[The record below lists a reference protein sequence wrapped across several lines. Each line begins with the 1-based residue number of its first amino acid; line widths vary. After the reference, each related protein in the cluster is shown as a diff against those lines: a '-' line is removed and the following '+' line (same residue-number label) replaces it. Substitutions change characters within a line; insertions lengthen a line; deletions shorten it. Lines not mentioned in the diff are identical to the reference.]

1 MKKFLTFLLV
11 FAMLLSLPAVSVA
24 AEDTGASDTGSVGE
38 TEDTVTGQGD
48 GLKLYGYQNAIVEA
62 GAAKVSVRVI
72 AEVADVDTYKSLC
85 FHVKTAKAEK
95 DYPVTFVYGK
105 LTASLTDGEG
115 ATFREELLPRTEGNY
130 LAAVIL
136 TDIPVSADAEMTIT
150 PCGTRKDGTAV
161 TGDAGTL
168 RKPAGSTEFTTTYQV
183 RFETAD
189 GTEISTVSVM
199 RGENATFPTPTGSTY
214 YTADKAE
221 YAKAFNVTAN
231 QTITLGTIAS
241 SGYSTANQWIN
252 SDDNAAAATTKYNA
266 DFVTGNWNIAS
277 KPMQTAGAYFTISG
291 NYANLELKFYVN
303 KGDVAVYNL
312 YVDDILVKVLTLDA
326 TDAAITTGTGWMVL
340 DSSNMTAGM
349 HTIKI
354 EAVDT
359 KSGQLMILRPTKGPD
374 IKDSYDVTFQN
385 ADGSVFT
392 TKTVANGAT
401 VAAPETN
408 PTKTGFI
415 FGEWQ
420 LNGATYDFSTPVTQD
435 ITLTP
440 TWTFDAKNYS
450 VVKFTVDGKTYGDEQ
465 YIEKGATA
473 TKPATDPAKD
483 NYAFKFWTVDGETA
497 FDFATPITQNTE
509 IRAYFEATATEHTV
523 TYVDP
528 TGAEIEKVT
537 VVDGENAKLPTAPNG
552 YWWKVNYA
560 QLVKITADKTVTLD
574 KVLQS
579 DYKALNNI
587 NKGDSSLMQ
596 IICNKTTEAKKSQ
609 TKYNMNLVKNDAGI
623 APGQND
629 HLTFLYQTG
638 QSIEFTADFAGSLA
652 VRMRCRVATS
662 VTFAV
667 YVDGYLIYDGTVNS
681 TDNKDTAPLTFGTD
695 IAAGE
700 HTVRIVVTDMVG
712 SASANSGLSIAGI
725 YFQEPKTPEPPK

>member
-11 FAMLLSLPAVSVA
+11 FAMLLSLPAMGVA
-24 AEDTGASDTGSVGE
+24 AEDTGASGTDSVGE

-48 GLKLYGYQNAIVEA
+48 GLKLYGYQNAIVED
-62 GAAKVSVRVI
+62 GAEKVSVRVI

-161 TGDAGTL
+161 AGDAGTL

-199 RGENATFPTPTGSTY
+199 RGKNATFPTPSGSTYY

-241 SGYSTANQWIN
+241 SLFKKNTSGVWLNGEEGGAQATAE
-252 SDDNAAAATTKYNA
+252 YNA
-266 DFVTGNWNIAS
+266 DFVSGGWKLIKAP
-277 KPMQTAGAYFTISG
+277 KQDAGAYFTMTG
-291 NYANLELKFYVN
+291 NFAKFEARFWVDPN
-303 KGDVAVYNL
+303 TTGIYNI
-312 YVDDILVKVLTLDA
+312 YVDDILVRVFTLTA
-326 TDAAITTGTGWMVL
+326 GTDRINAVYSVL
-340 DSSNMTAGM
+340 DSTNMTAGM
-349 HTIKI
+349 HTIKVQVVQTAQI
-354 EAVDT
+354 TA
-359 KSGQLMILRPTKGPD
+359 LYPTKGPD
-374 IKDSYDVTFQN
+374 IKDNYDVTFQN

-401 VAAPETN
+401 VTAPETN

-440 TWTFDAKNYS
+440 TWTFDAENYS

-473 TKPATDPAKD
+473 IRPATDPAKD
-483 NYAFKFWTVDGETA
+483 NYDFKFWTVDGETA
-497 FDFATPITQNTE
+497 FDFATPITQDTE
-509 IRAYFEATATEHTV
+509 IRAYFEATATKHTV

-587 NKGDSSLMQ
+587 NNAAAENMQ
-596 IICNKTTEAKKSQ
+596 IICNTTDAGKETFTLYGVTLGTTSNKNPSQ
-609 TKYNMNLVKNDAGI
+609 TGSA
-623 APGQND
+623 
-629 HLTFLYQTG
+629 TFLYETG
-638 QSIEFTADFAGSLA
+638 HYLEFSADFAGSLA
-652 VRMRCRVATS
+652 IRARCQRVTA
-662 VTFAV
+662 VTFTV
-667 YVDGYLIYDGTVNS
+667 EVDGYVVYHDTITNTGTQGIV
-681 TDNKDTAPLTFGTD
+681 LGVD
-695 IAAGE
+695 IPAGE
-700 HTVRIVVTDMVG
+700 HTVRITVNAIEGTG
-712 SASANSGLSIAGI
+712 NASSGFFIAGI
-725 YFQEPKTPEPPK
+725 YFQEPDTTEADE

>member
-1 MKKFLTFLLV
+1 MKRIGTAVLCFVMLFALLAFPG
-11 FAMLLSLPAVSVA
+11 FAADAEETATAASSEDILLRGYQNQLNTTGASAVSVR
-24 AEDTGASDTGSVGE
+24 
-38 TEDTVTGQGD
+38 
-48 GLKLYGYQNAIVEA
+48 I
-62 GAAKVSVRVI
+62 I
-72 AEVADVDTYKSLC
+72 AEIANVEKYTEVGFRIT
-85 FHVKTAKAEK
+85 TAKKGEMK
-95 DYPVTFVYGK
+95 LPVTTVYTK
-105 LTASLTDGEG
+105 LTAAKTDETGT
-115 ATFREELLPRTEGNY
+115 AFEEEIMPKTAGNY
-130 LAAVIL
+130 LFALIL
-136 TDIPVSADAEMTIT
+136 TDINVSANAEMTVV
-150 PCGTRKDGTAV
+150 PYAVGKDGVTV
-161 TGDAGTL
+161 TGGIGNL
-168 RKPAGSTEFTTTYQV
+168 QKPAGEASFTATYQV
-183 RFETAD
+183 RFQTED
-189 GTEISTVSVM
+189 GTEISTVSVK
-199 RGENATFPTPTGSTY
+199 RGENATFPTPSGNMY

-241 SGYSTANQWIN
+241 SGYGVSNQWIN
-252 SDDNAAAATTKYNA
+252 NDADAAAATTKYNA
-266 DFVTGNWNIAS
+266 DFVTGGWKISN
-277 KPMQTAGAYFTISG
+277 KPMQTAGAYLTISG

-374 IKDSYDVTFQN
+374 IKDNYDVTFQN

-401 VAAPETN
+401 VTAPETN
-408 PTKTGFI
+408 PIKTGFI

-420 LNGATYDFSTPVTQD
+420 LNGATYNFSTPVTQD

-440 TWTFDAKNYS
+440 TWTFDAENYS

-473 TKPATDPAKD
+473 TKPATDPAKE
-483 NYAFKFWTVDGETA
+483 NYEFKFWTVDGETA

-509 IRAYFEATATEHTV
+509 IRAYFEATATKHTV

-552 YWWKVNYA
+552 YWWKVNLSE
-560 QLVKITADKTVTLD
+560 LVGITADKTVTLD

-579 DYKALNNI
+579 DYKDLNNI
-587 NKGDSSLMQ
+587 NKSDSGLMQ
-596 IICNKTTEAKKSQ
+596 IITNSTQAGKDSQ
-609 TKYNMNLVKNDAGI
+609 TKYKMNLVKNDAGI
-623 APGQND
+623 APGQNTSC
-629 HLTFLYQTG
+629 TFLYQKG

-652 VRMRCRVATS
+652 VRMRCRAATS

-681 TDNKDTAPLTFGTD
+681 TDNYNTSPLTFGTD

-712 SASANSGLSIAGI
+712 SANASSGFSIMGI
-725 YFQEPKTPEPPK
+725 YFQEPKTTETAE

>member
-1 MKKFLTFLLV
+1 MLFALLAFPG
-11 FAMLLSLPAVSVA
+11 FAADAEETATAASSEDILLRGYQNQLNTTGASAVSVR
-24 AEDTGASDTGSVGE
+24 
-38 TEDTVTGQGD
+38 
-48 GLKLYGYQNAIVEA
+48 I
-62 GAAKVSVRVI
+62 I
-72 AEVADVDTYKSLC
+72 AEIGNVENYREVGFRIT
-85 FHVKTAKAEK
+85 TAKK
-95 DYPVTFVYGK
+95 DEMNLPVTTVYSK
-105 LTASLTDGEG
+105 LTAAKTDETGT
-115 ATFREELLPRTEGNY
+115 AFEEEITPKTTGNY
-130 LAAVIL
+130 LFALIL
-136 TDIPVSADAEMTIT
+136 TDINVSANAEMTVV
-150 PCGTRKDGTAV
+150 PYAVGKDGVTV
-161 TGDAGTL
+161 TGGTGNL
-168 RKPAGSTEFTTTYQV
+168 QKPEGEASFTATYQV
-183 RFETAD
+183 RFQTED
-189 GTEISTVSVM
+189 GTPISTVSVK
-199 RGENATFPTPTGSTY
+199 RGENATFPTPGDSTY
-214 YTADKAE
+214 YYTASKAE

-231 QTITLGTIAS
+231 QTITLDTIAS
-241 SGYSTANQWIN
+241 SGYSISNLWIN
-252 SDDNAAAATTKYNA
+252 NDADAAQATTKYNA

-303 KGDVAVYNL
+303 QGDIAVYNL

-340 DSSNMTAGM
+340 DSGNMTAGM
-349 HTIKI
+349 HTIKV

-359 KSGQLMILRPTKGPD
+359 KSGQLMVLRPTKGPD
-374 IKDSYDVTFQN
+374 IKDNYDVTFEN

-401 VAAPETN
+401 VTAPETD

-440 TWTFDAKNYS
+440 TWTFDAENYS
-450 VVKFTVDGKTYGDEQ
+450 VVKFTVDGKTYEEQ
-465 YIEKGATA
+465 YIGKGATA
-473 TKPATDPAKD
+473 QRPDTDPAKD
-483 NYAFKFWTVDGETA
+483 NYEFRFWTVDGETA

-509 IRAYFEATATEHTV
+509 IRAYFEATATKHTV

-552 YWWKVNYA
+552 YWWKVNLSE
-560 QLVKITADKTVTLD
+560 LVGITADKTVTLD

-587 NKGDSSLMQ
+587 NKGDSGLMQ
-596 IICNKTTEAKKSQ
+596 IITNSTQAGKDSQ

-623 APGQND
+623 GPEQND
-629 HLTFLYQTG
+629 SWTFLYQKG

-712 SASANSGLSIAGI
+712 SASANSGLSISGI
-725 YFQEPKTPEPPK
+725 YFQEPKTTETAE

>member
-24 AEDTGASDTGSVGE
+24 AEDTGASDTDSVGE

-62 GAAKVSVRVI
+62 GAEKVSVRVI

-241 SGYSTANQWIN
+241 SGYSVSNQWIN

-266 DFVTGNWNIAS
+266 DFVTGGWKIS
-277 KPMQTAGAYFTISG
+277 KTPMQTAGAYFTISG

-326 TDAAITTGTGWMVL
+326 TDAAINTGTGWMVL

-374 IKDSYDVTFQN
+374 IKDNYDVTFQN

-392 TKTVANGAT
+392 TRTVANGAT
-401 VAAPETN
+401 VTAPETN

-440 TWTFDAKNYS
+440 TWTFDAENYS
-450 VVKFTVDGKTYGDEQ
+450 VVKCTVDGKTYGDEQ
-465 YIEKGATA
+465 YIEKGTTA
-473 TKPATDPAKD
+473 IRPATDPAKD

-497 FDFATPITQNTE
+497 FDFATPITQDTE
-509 IRAYFEATATEHTV
+509 IRAYFEATATKHTV

-587 NKGDSSLMQ
+587 NKSDSSLMQ
-596 IICNKTTEAKKSQ
+596 IITNSTPDGSTSQ
-609 TKYNMNLVKNDAGI
+609 DKYKMDLVKNDAGI
-623 APGQND
+623 APGQNPSW
-629 HLTFLYQTG
+629 TFLYQTG
-638 QSIEFTADFAGSLA
+638 QSIEFKADFAGSLA
-652 VRMRCRVATS
+652 IRMRCRTATPM
-662 VTFAV
+662 TFAV
-667 YVDGYLIYDGTVNS
+667 YVDGYLIYDGTANG
-681 TDNKDTAPLTFGTD
+681 TDNSSTSPLTFGTD
-695 IAAGE
+695 IAAGK
-700 HTVRIVVTDMVG
+700 HTVRIKVTYIDKNTA
-712 SASANSGLSIAGI
+712 ASSGFAIAGI
-725 YFQEPKTPEPPK
+725 YFQEPNTTEADE

>member
-24 AEDTGASDTGSVGE
+24 AEDTGASDTDSVGE

-62 GAAKVSVRVI
+62 GAEKVSVRVI

-161 TGDAGTL
+161 TGDASTL

-199 RGENATFPTPTGSTY
+199 RGENATFPTPSGSTYY

-241 SGYSTANQWIN
+241 SLFKKNTSGVWLNGEEGGAQATAE
-252 SDDNAAAATTKYNA
+252 YNA
-266 DFVTGNWNIAS
+266 DFVSGGWKLIKAP
-277 KPMQTAGAYFTISG
+277 KQDAGAYFTMTG
-291 NYANLELKFYVN
+291 NFAKFEARFWVDPN
-303 KGDVAVYNL
+303 TTGIYNI
-312 YVDDILVKVLTLDA
+312 YVDDILVRVFTLTA
-326 TDAAITTGTGWMVL
+326 GTDRINAVYSVL
-340 DSSNMTAGM
+340 DSTNMTAGM
-349 HTIKI
+349 HTIKVEVVQTAQI
-354 EAVDT
+354 TA
-359 KSGQLMILRPTKGPD
+359 LYPTKGPD
-374 IKDSYDVTFQN
+374 IKDNYDVTFQN

-392 TKTVANGAT
+392 TRTVANGAT
-401 VAAPETN
+401 VTAPETN

-440 TWTFDAKNYS
+440 TWTFDAENYS
-450 VVKFTVDGKTYGDEQ
+450 VVKCTVDGKTYGDEQ

-473 TKPATDPAKD
+473 IRPATDPAKD
-483 NYAFKFWTVDGETA
+483 NYDFKFWTVDGETA
-497 FDFATPITQNTE
+497 FDFATPITQDTE
-509 IRAYFEATATEHTV
+509 IRAYFEATATKHTV

-587 NKGDSSLMQ
+587 NNAAAENMQ
-596 IICNKTTEAKKSQ
+596 IICNTTDAGKETFTLYGVTLGTTSNKNPSQ
-609 TKYNMNLVKNDAGI
+609 TGSA
-623 APGQND
+623 
-629 HLTFLYQTG
+629 TFLYETG
-638 QSIEFTADFAGSLA
+638 HYLEFSADFAGSLA
-652 VRMRCRVATS
+652 IRARCQRVTA
-662 VTFAV
+662 VTFTV
-667 YVDGYLIYDGTVNS
+667 EVDGYVVYHDTITNTGTQGIV
-681 TDNKDTAPLTFGTD
+681 LGVD
-695 IAAGE
+695 IPAGE
-700 HTVRIVVTDMVG
+700 HTVRITVNAIEGTG
-712 SASANSGLSIAGI
+712 NASSGFFIAGI
-725 YFQEPKTPEPPK
+725 YFQEPDTTEADE

>member
-1 MKKFLTFLLV
+1 MKKLLTFLLV
-11 FAMLLSLPAVSVA
+11 FAMLLSLPVMSVA
-24 AEDTGASDTGSVGE
+24 AEDTVASGTDAAGE
-38 TEDTVTGQGD
+38 AEDTASGQD
-48 GLKLYGYQNAIVEA
+48 ESVRLYGYQNAIVED
-62 GAAKVSVRVI
+62 GAEKVSVRVI
-72 AEVADVDTYKSLC
+72 AEIADVDAYTSLC

-95 DYPVTFVYGK
+95 DYPVTFVYSK
-105 LTASLTDGEG
+105 LTASVTDGDGTAFE
-115 ATFREELLPRTEGNY
+115 AELLPKTEGNY

-168 RKPAGSTEFTTTYQV
+168 RKPAGSTEFTATYQV

-189 GTEISTVSVM
+189 GTEISTVSVK
-199 RGENATFPTPTGSTY
+199 RGENATFPTPGDSTY
-214 YTADKAE
+214 YYTASKAE

-231 QTITLGTIAS
+231 QTITLDTIAS
-241 SGYSTANQWIN
+241 SGYSISNLWIN
-252 SDDNAAAATTKYNA
+252 NDADAAQATTKYNA

-303 KGDVAVYNL
+303 QGDIAVYNL

-340 DSSNMTAGM
+340 DSGNMTAGM
-349 HTIKI
+349 HTIKV

-359 KSGQLMILRPTKGPD
+359 KSGQLMVLRPTKGPD
-374 IKDSYDVTFQN
+374 IKDNYDVTFEN

-401 VAAPETN
+401 VTAPETD

-440 TWTFDAKNYS
+440 TWTFDAENYS
-450 VVKFTVDGKTYGDEQ
+450 VVKFTVDGKTYEEQ
-465 YIEKGATA
+465 YIGKGATA
-473 TKPATDPAKD
+473 QRPDTDPAKD
-483 NYAFKFWTVDGETA
+483 NYEFRFWTVDGETA
-497 FDFATPITQNTE
+497 FDFATPITQDTT
-509 IRAYFEATATEHTV
+509 ILAHFEATTTAHTV

-528 TGAEIEKVT
+528 DGTEIAKVT
-537 VVDGENAKLPTAPNG
+537 VVDGENAKLPTAPSG

-587 NKGDSSLMQ
+587 NKSDSSLMQ
-596 IICNKTTEAKKSQ
+596 IITNATTDGKTSQ
-609 TKYNMNLVKNDAGI
+609 NKYNMEYGNA
-623 APGQND
+623 GQNNSF
-629 HLTFLYQTG
+629 TFLYQVG

-652 VRMRCRVATS
+652 VRMRCRTATS
-662 VTFAV
+662 MTFAV
-667 YVDGYLIYDGTVNS
+667 YVDGYLIYDGTVDS
-681 TDNKDTAPLTFGTD
+681 TNNKDTAPLTFGTD

-700 HTVRIVVTDMVG
+700 HTVRIEVTGMVG
-712 SASANSGLSIAGI
+712 SATASSGLSIAGI
-725 YFQEPKTPEPPK
+725 YFREPNTTETDE

>member
-1 MKKFLTFLLV
+1 MKRIGTAVLCFVMLFALLAFPG
-11 FAMLLSLPAVSVA
+11 FAADAEETATAASSEDILLRGYQNQLNTAGASAVSVR
-24 AEDTGASDTGSVGE
+24 
-38 TEDTVTGQGD
+38 
-48 GLKLYGYQNAIVEA
+48 I
-62 GAAKVSVRVI
+62 I
-72 AEVADVDTYKSLC
+72 AEIGNVENYREVGFRIT
-85 FHVKTAKAEK
+85 TAKKGEMNL
-95 DYPVTFVYGK
+95 PVTTVYSK
-105 LTASLTDGEG
+105 LTAAKTDESGT
-115 ATFREELLPRTEGNY
+115 AFEEEIMPKTAGNY
-130 LAAVIL
+130 LFALIL
-136 TDIPVSADAEMTIT
+136 TDINVSANAEMTVV
-150 PCGTRKDGTAV
+150 PYAVGKDGVTV
-161 TGDAGTL
+161 TGGTGNL
-168 RKPAGSTEFTTTYQV
+168 QKPAGEASFTATYQV
-183 RFETAD
+183 RFQTED
-189 GTEISTVSVM
+189 GTEISTVSVK
-199 RGENATFPTPTGSTY
+199 RGENATFPTPGDSTY
-214 YTADKAE
+214 YYTASKAE

-231 QTITLGTIAS
+231 QTITLDTIAS
-241 SGYSTANQWIN
+241 SGYSISNLWIN
-252 SDDNAAAATTKYNA
+252 NDADAAQATTKYNA

-303 KGDVAVYNL
+303 QGDIAVYNL

-340 DSSNMTAGM
+340 DSGNMTAGM
-349 HTIKI
+349 HTIKV

-359 KSGQLMILRPTKGPD
+359 KSGQLMVLRPTKGPD
-374 IKDSYDVTFQN
+374 IKDNYDVTFEN

-401 VAAPETN
+401 VTAPETN
-408 PTKTGFI
+408 PIKTGFI

-420 LNGATYDFSTPVTQD
+420 LNGATYNFSTPVTQD

-450 VVKFTVDGKTYGDEQ
+450 IVKFTVDGKTYGDEQ

-473 TKPATDPAKD
+473 TKPATDPAKE
-483 NYAFKFWTVDGETA
+483 NYAFKFWTADGKTA

-509 IRAYFEATATEHTV
+509 IRAYFEATATKHTV

-552 YWWKVNYA
+552 YWWKVNLSE
-560 QLVKITADKTVTLD
+560 LVGITADKTVTLD

-587 NKGDSSLMQ
+587 NNGDSGLMQ
-596 IICNKTTEAKKSQ
+596 IITNSTQAGKDSQ
-609 TKYNMNLVKNDAGI
+609 TKYKMNLVKNDAGI
-623 APGQND
+623 APGQ
-629 HLTFLYQTG
+629 HTSCTFLYQKG

-681 TDNKDTAPLTFGTD
+681 TDNYNTSPLTFGTD

-712 SASANSGLSIAGI
+712 SANASSGFSIIGI
-725 YFQEPKTPEPPK
+725 YFQEPKTTETAE

>member
-1 MKKFLTFLLV
+1 MKRIGTAVLCFVMLFALLAFSG
-11 FAMLLSLPAVSVA
+11 FAADTEETATAASSEDILLRGYQNQLNTAGASAVSVR
-24 AEDTGASDTGSVGE
+24 
-38 TEDTVTGQGD
+38 
-48 GLKLYGYQNAIVEA
+48 I
-62 GAAKVSVRVI
+62 I
-72 AEVADVDTYKSLC
+72 AEIANVENYTEVGFYIT
-85 FHVKTAKAEK
+85 TAKMGKMTVPAK
-95 DYPVTFVYGK
+95 TIYRK
-105 LTASLTDGEG
+105 LTATKTDESGT
-115 ATFREELLPRTEGNY
+115 AFEEEIMPKTAGNY
-130 LAAVIL
+130 LFALIL
-136 TDIPVSADAEMTIT
+136 TDINVSANAEMTVV
-150 PCGTRKDGTAV
+150 PYAVGKDGVTV
-161 TGDAGTL
+161 TGDTGSL
-168 RKPAGSTEFTTTYQV
+168 QKPAGETTFTATYQV
-183 RFETAD
+183 RFQTED
-189 GTEISTVSVM
+189 GAEISTVSVK
-199 RGENATFPTPTGSTY
+199 RGENATFPTPSGKTY

-231 QTITLGTIAS
+231 QTITLGTIAN
-241 SGYSTANQWIN
+241 SGYSISNQWIK
-252 SDDNAAAATTKYNA
+252 SDADAAEATTKFNA

-303 KGDVAVYNL
+303 QGDIAVYNL

-340 DSSNMTAGM
+340 DSGNMTAGM
-349 HTIKI
+349 HTIKV

-359 KSGQLMILRPTKGPD
+359 KSGQLMVLRPTKGPD
-374 IKDSYDVTFQN
+374 IKDNYDVTFEN

-401 VAAPETN
+401 VTAPETD

-440 TWTFDAKNYS
+440 TWTFDAENYS
-450 VVKFTVDGKTYGDEQ
+450 VVKFTVDGKTYEEQ
-465 YIEKGATA
+465 YIGKGATA
-473 TKPATDPAKD
+473 QRPDTDPAKD
-483 NYAFKFWTVDGETA
+483 NYEFRFWTVDGETA
-497 FDFATPITQNTE
+497 FDFATPITQDTT
-509 IRAYFEATATEHTV
+509 ILAHFEATTTAHTV

-528 TGAEIEKVT
+528 DGTEIAKVT
-537 VVDGENAKLPTAPNG
+537 VVDGENAKLPTAPSG

-587 NKGDSSLMQ
+587 NKSDSSLMQ
-596 IICNKTTEAKKSQ
+596 IITNATTDGKTSQ
-609 TKYNMNLVKNDAGI
+609 NKYNMEYGNA
-623 APGQND
+623 GQNNSF
-629 HLTFLYQTG
+629 TFLYQVG

-652 VRMRCRVATS
+652 VRMRCRTATS
-662 VTFAV
+662 MTFAV
-667 YVDGYLIYDGTVNS
+667 YVDGYLIYDGTVDS
-681 TDNKDTAPLTFGTD
+681 TNNKDTAPLTFGTD

-700 HTVRIVVTDMVG
+700 HTVRIEVTGMVG
-712 SASANSGLSIAGI
+712 SATASSGLSIAGI
-725 YFQEPKTPEPPK
+725 YFREPNTTETDE

>member
-1 MKKFLTFLLV
+1 MKRIGTAVLCFVMLFALLAFPG
-11 FAMLLSLPAVSVA
+11 FAAETEKTATAASSEDILLRGYQNQLNTTGASAVSVR
-24 AEDTGASDTGSVGE
+24 
-38 TEDTVTGQGD
+38 
-48 GLKLYGYQNAIVEA
+48 I
-62 GAAKVSVRVI
+62 I
-72 AEVADVDTYKSLC
+72 AEIANVENYTEVGFRIT
-85 FHVKTAKAEK
+85 TAKKGEMNL
-95 DYPVTFVYGK
+95 PVTTVYSK
-105 LTASLTDGEG
+105 LTAAKTDESGT
-115 ATFREELLPRTEGNY
+115 AFEEEIMPKTAGNY
-130 LAAVIL
+130 LFALIL
-136 TDIPVSADAEMTIT
+136 TDINVSANAEMTVV
-150 PCGTRKDGTAV
+150 PYAVGKDGVTV
-161 TGDAGTL
+161 TGGTGNL
-168 RKPAGSTEFTTTYQV
+168 QKPAGEASFTATYQV
-183 RFETAD
+183 RFQTED
-189 GTEISTVSVM
+189 GTPISTVSVK
-199 RGENATFPTPTGSTY
+199 RGENATFPTPSGKTY

-241 SGYSTANQWIN
+241 SRYSASNQWIN
-252 SDDNAAAATTKYNA
+252 NDADAAAATTKYNA
-266 DFVTGNWNIAS
+266 DFVTGGWKIS
-277 KPMQTAGAYFTISG
+277 DKPMQKAGAYFTISG

-359 KSGQLMILRPTKGPD
+359 KSGQLMFLRPTKGPD
-374 IKDSYDVTFQN
+374 IKDNYDVTFKN

-392 TKTVANGAT
+392 TKTVANGAAVT
-401 VAAPETN
+401 APETN
-408 PTKTGFI
+408 PIKTGFI

-420 LNGATYDFSTPVTQD
+420 LNGATYNFSTPVTQD

-450 VVKFTVDGKTYGDEQ
+450 IVKFTVDGKTYGDEQ

-473 TKPATDPAKD
+473 TKPATDPAKE
-483 NYAFKFWTVDGETA
+483 NYEFKFWTVDGKTA
-497 FDFATPITQNTE
+497 FDFATPITQDTVIE
-509 IRAYFEATATEHTV
+509 AHFEATVAKHTV

-528 TGAEIEKVT
+528 AGAEIEKVT

-552 YWWKVNYA
+552 YWWKVNLSE
-560 QLVKITADKTVTLD
+560 LVGITADKTVRLD

-587 NKGDSSLMQ
+587 NKGDSGLMQ
-596 IICNKTTEAKKSQ
+596 IITNSTQAGKDSQ

-623 APGQND
+623 GPEQND
-629 HLTFLYQTG
+629 SWTFLYQKG

-652 VRMRCRVATS
+652 VRMRCRAATS

-712 SASANSGLSIAGI
+712 SASANSGLSISGI
-725 YFQEPKTPEPPK
+725 YFQEPKTTETAE

>member
-1 MKKFLTFLLV
+1 MKRIGTAVLCFVMLFALLAFPG
-11 FAMLLSLPAVSVA
+11 FAAETEKTATAASSEDILLRGYQNQLNTTGASAVSVR
-24 AEDTGASDTGSVGE
+24 
-38 TEDTVTGQGD
+38 
-48 GLKLYGYQNAIVEA
+48 I
-62 GAAKVSVRVI
+62 I
-72 AEVADVDTYKSLC
+72 AEIANVENYTEVGFRIT
-85 FHVKTAKAEK
+85 TAKKGEMNL
-95 DYPVTFVYGK
+95 PVSTVYSK
-105 LTASLTDGEG
+105 LTAAKTDETGT
-115 ATFREELLPRTEGNY
+115 AFEEEIMPKTAGNY
-130 LAAVIL
+130 LFALIL
-136 TDIPVSADAEMTIT
+136 TDINVSANAEMTVV
-150 PCGTRKDGTAV
+150 PYAVGKDGVTV
-161 TGDAGTL
+161 TGGTGNL
-168 RKPAGSTEFTTTYQV
+168 QKPAGETSFTATYQV
-183 RFETAD
+183 RFQTED
-189 GTEISTVSVM
+189 GTPISTVSVK
-199 RGENATFPTPTGSTY
+199 RGENATFPTPSGNTY

-241 SGYSTANQWIN
+241 SGYGVSNQWIN
-252 SDDNAAAATTKYNA
+252 SDANAAAATTKYNA
-266 DFVTGNWNIAS
+266 DFVTGGWKISN
-277 KPMQTAGAYFTISG
+277 KPMQTAGAYLTISG

-374 IKDSYDVTFQN
+374 IKDNYDVTFQN

-401 VAAPETN
+401 VTAPETN
-408 PTKTGFI
+408 PIKTGFI

-420 LNGATYDFSTPVTQD
+420 LNGATYNFSTPVTQD

-440 TWTFDAKNYS
+440 TWTFDAENYS

-473 TKPATDPAKD
+473 TKPATDPAKE
-483 NYAFKFWTVDGETA
+483 NYEFKFWTVDGETA

-509 IRAYFEATATEHTV
+509 IRAYFEATATKHTV

-552 YWWKVNYA
+552 YWWKVNLSE
-560 QLVKITADKTVTLD
+560 LVGITADKTVTLD

-579 DYKALNNI
+579 DYKDLNNI
-587 NKGDSSLMQ
+587 NKSDSSLMQ
-596 IICNKTTEAKKSQ
+596 IICNNTADGTTSQ
-609 TKYNMNLVKNDAGI
+609 ERYGVIVGSDTATKPQSNPSRILMYETG
-623 APGQND
+623 
-629 HLTFLYQTG
+629 HSLTF
-638 QSIEFTADFAGSLA
+638 TAKFAGSLA
-652 VRMRCRVATS
+652 IRARCQKVTS
-662 VTFAV
+662 VTFTV
-667 YVDGYLIYDGTVNS
+667 YVDGYAVYHNTITNTGTQGI
-681 TDNKDTAPLTFGTD
+681 TLGTD

-700 HTVRIVVTDMVG
+700 HTVRIVVDEVVG
-712 SASANSGLSIAGI
+712 SANASNGFFLAGI
-725 YFQEPKTPEPPK
+725 YFQEPKTTETAE

>member
-1 MKKFLTFLLV
+1 MKKLLTFLLV
-11 FAMLLSLPAVSVA
+11 FAMLLSLPVMSVA
-24 AEDTGASDTGSVGE
+24 AEDTVASGTDAAGE
-38 TEDTVTGQGD
+38 AEDTASGQD
-48 GLKLYGYQNAIVEA
+48 ESVRLYGYQNAIVED
-62 GAAKVSVRVI
+62 GAEKVSVRVI
-72 AEVADVDTYKSLC
+72 AEIADVDAYTSLC

-95 DYPVTFVYGK
+95 DYPVTFVYSK
-105 LTASLTDGEG
+105 LTASVTDGDGTAFE
-115 ATFREELLPRTEGNY
+115 AELLPKTEGNY

-168 RKPAGSTEFTTTYQV
+168 RKPAGSTEFTATYQV

-189 GTEISTVSVM
+189 GTEISTVSVK
-199 RGENATFPTPTGSTY
+199 RGENATFPTPSGKTY

-241 SGYSTANQWIN
+241 SRYDVSNLWIN
-252 SDDNAAAATTKYNA
+252 NDAAAAAATTKYNA
-266 DFVTGNWNIAS
+266 DFVTGGWKISN
-277 KPMQTAGAYFTISG
+277 KPMQTAGAYLTISG

-359 KSGQLMILRPTKGPD
+359 KSGQLMNLRPTKGPD
-374 IKDSYDVTFQN
+374 IKDNYDVTFKN
-385 ADGSVFT
+385 ADGSVFE
-392 TKTVANGAT
+392 TKTVANGAAVT
-401 VAAPETN
+401 APETN
-408 PTKTGFI
+408 PIKTGFI

-420 LNGATYDFSTPVTQD
+420 LNGATYNFSTPVTQD

-450 VVKFTVDGKTYGDEQ
+450 IVKFTVDGKTYGDEQ

-473 TKPATDPAKD
+473 TKPATDPAKE
-483 NYAFKFWTVDGETA
+483 NYAFKFWTVDGKTA

-509 IRAYFEATATEHTV
+509 IRAYFEATATKHTV

-552 YWWKVNYA
+552 YWWKVNLSE
-560 QLVKITADKTVTLD
+560 LVGITADKTVTLG

-579 DYKALNNI
+579 DYKKLNDI
-587 NKGDSSLMQ
+587 TSDKSEYMQ
-596 IICNKTTEAKKSQ
+596 IITNSTQAGKDSQ
-609 TKYNMNLVKNDAGI
+609 TKYKMNLVKNDAGI
-623 APGQND
+623 APGQ
-629 HLTFLYQTG
+629 HTSCTFLYQKG

-681 TDNKDTAPLTFGTD
+681 TDNYNTSPLTFGTD

-712 SASANSGLSIAGI
+712 SANASSGFSIIGI
-725 YFQEPKTPEPPK
+725 YFQEPKTTETAE

>member
-11 FAMLLSLPAVSVA
+11 FAMLLSLPAMGVA
-24 AEDTGASDTGSVGE
+24 AEDTGASGTDSVGE

-48 GLKLYGYQNAIVEA
+48 GLKLYGYQNAIVED
-62 GAAKVSVRVI
+62 GAEKVSVRVI

-199 RGENATFPTPTGSTY
+199 RGENATFPTPSGSTY

-241 SGYSTANQWIN
+241 SLFKRNANGVWLNGEEGGAQATAE
-252 SDDNAAAATTKYNA
+252 YNA
-266 DFVTGNWNIAS
+266 DFVSGGWKLIKAP
-277 KPMQTAGAYFTISG
+277 KQDAGAYFTMTG
-291 NYANLELKFYVN
+291 NFAKFEARFWVDPN
-303 KGDVAVYNL
+303 TTGIYNI
-312 YVDDILVKVLTLDA
+312 YVDDILVRVFTLTA
-326 TDAAITTGTGWMVL
+326 GTDRINAVYSVL
-340 DSSNMTAGM
+340 DSTNMTAGM
-349 HTIKI
+349 HTIKVEVVQTAQI
-354 EAVDT
+354 TA
-359 KSGQLMILRPTKGPD
+359 LYPTKGPD
-374 IKDSYDVTFQN
+374 IKDNYDVTFQN

-392 TKTVANGAT
+392 TRTVANGAT
-401 VAAPETN
+401 VTAPETN

-415 FGEWQ
+415 FDEWQ

-440 TWTFDAKNYS
+440 TWTFDAENYS

-465 YIEKGATA
+465 YVKKGTTA
-473 TKPATDPAKD
+473 IRPATDPAKD
-483 NYAFKFWTVDGETA
+483 NYDFKFWTVDGETA
-497 FDFATPITQNTE
+497 FDFATPITQDTE
-509 IRAYFEATATEHTV
+509 IRAYFEATATKHTV

-579 DYKALNNI
+579 DYKTLNNI
-587 NKGDSSLMQ
+587 NKSDSSLMQ
-596 IICNKTTEAKKSQ
+596 IITNSTPDGSTSQ
-609 TKYNMNLVKNDAGI
+609 DKYKMDLVKNDAGI
-623 APGQND
+623 APGQNPSW
-629 HLTFLYQTG
+629 TFLYQKG

-652 VRMRCRVATS
+652 IRMRCRTATPM
-662 VTFAV
+662 TFAV
-667 YVDGYLIYDGTVNS
+667 YVDGYLIYDGTANG
-681 TDNKDTAPLTFGTD
+681 TDNKNTTPLTFGTD
-695 IAAGE
+695 IAAGK
-700 HTVRIVVTDMVG
+700 HTVRIEVTDIDKNTA
-712 SASANSGLSIAGI
+712 ASSGFAIAGI
-725 YFQEPKTPEPPK
+725 YFREPNTTETAE

>member
-24 AEDTGASDTGSVGE
+24 AEDTGASDTDSVGE

-62 GAAKVSVRVI
+62 GAEKVSVRVI

-199 RGENATFPTPTGSTY
+199 RGENATFPTPSGSTYY

-241 SGYSTANQWIN
+241 SLFKKNTSGVWLNGEEGGAQ
-252 SDDNAAAATTKYNA
+252 ATVEYNA
-266 DFVTGNWNIAS
+266 DFVSGGWKLIKTP
-277 KPMQTAGAYFTISG
+277 KQDAGAYFTMTG
-291 NYANLELKFYVN
+291 NFAKFEARFWVDPN
-303 KGDVAVYNL
+303 TTGIYNI
-312 YVDDILVKVLTLDA
+312 YVDDILVREFKLTA
-326 TDAAITTGTGWMVL
+326 GTDRINAVYSVL
-340 DSSNMTAGM
+340 DSTNMTAGM
-349 HTIKI
+349 HTIKVEVVQTAQI
-354 EAVDT
+354 TA
-359 KSGQLMILRPTKGPD
+359 LYPTKGPD
-374 IKDSYDVTFQN
+374 IKDNYDVTFQN

-392 TKTVANGAT
+392 TRTVANGAT
-401 VAAPETN
+401 VTAPETN

-440 TWTFDAKNYS
+440 TWTFDAENYS
-450 VVKFTVDGKTYGDEQ
+450 VVKCTVDGKTYGDEQ
-465 YIEKGATA
+465 YIEKGTTA
-473 TKPATDPAKD
+473 IRPATDPAKD

-497 FDFATPITQNTE
+497 FDFATPITQDTE
-509 IRAYFEATATEHTV
+509 IRAYFEATATKHTV

-587 NKGDSSLMQ
+587 NKSDSSLMQ
-596 IICNKTTEAKKSQ
+596 IITNSTPDGSTSQ
-609 TKYNMNLVKNDAGI
+609 DKYKMDLVKNDAGI
-623 APGQND
+623 APGQNPSW
-629 HLTFLYQTG
+629 TFLYQTG

-652 VRMRCRVATS
+652 IRMRCRTATPM
-662 VTFAV
+662 TFAV
-667 YVDGYLIYDGTVNS
+667 YVDGYLIYDGTANG
-681 TDNKDTAPLTFGTD
+681 TDNSSTSPLTFGTD
-695 IAAGE
+695 IAAGK
-700 HTVRIVVTDMVG
+700 HTVRIKVTYIDKNTA
-712 SASANSGLSIAGI
+712 ASSGFAIAGI
-725 YFQEPKTPEPPK
+725 YFQEPNTTEADE

>member
-24 AEDTGASDTGSVGE
+24 AEDTGASGTDSVGE

-62 GAAKVSVRVI
+62 GAEKVSVRVI

-95 DYPVTFVYGK
+95 DYPVTFAYGK

-199 RGENATFPTPTGSTY
+199 RGENATFPTPSGSTYY

-241 SGYSTANQWIN
+241 SGYSISNLWIN
-252 SDDNAAAATTKYNA
+252 NDADAAQATTKYNA

-303 KGDVAVYNL
+303 QGDIAVYNI

-340 DSSNMTAGM
+340 DSGNMTAGM

-374 IKDSYDVTFQN
+374 IKDNYDVTFQN

-401 VAAPETN
+401 VTAPETN

-440 TWTFDAKNYS
+440 TWTFDAENYS
-450 VVKFTVDGKTYGDEQ
+450 VVKCTVDGKTYGDEQ

-473 TKPATDPAKD
+473 IRPATDPAKD
-483 NYAFKFWTVDGETA
+483 NYDFKFWTVDGETA
-497 FDFATPITQNTE
+497 FDFATPITQDTE
-509 IRAYFEATATEHTV
+509 IRAYFEATATKHTV
-523 TYVDP
+523 TYVDT

-537 VVDGENAKLPTAPNG
+537 VVDRENAKLPSAPNG

-560 QLVKITADKTVTLD
+560 QLVKITADKTVTLG

-587 NKGDSSLMQ
+587 NKSDSGLMQ
-596 IICNKTTEAKKSQ
+596 IICNRTTDGKNSQ
-609 TKYNMNLVKNDAGI
+609 GKYGMGFGSA
-623 APGQND
+623 GQND
-629 HLTFLYQTG
+629 YFTFLYQTG

-652 VRMRCRVATS
+652 VRMRCRAAKGTAS

-695 IAAGE
+695 IAAGK
-700 HTVRIVVTDMVG
+700 HIVRIEVTGVVGDT
-712 SASANSGLSIAGI
+712 SASTGLSIAGI
-725 YFQEPKTPEPPK
+725 YFREPNTTETDE

>member
-24 AEDTGASDTGSVGE
+24 AEDTGASDTDSVGE

-62 GAAKVSVRVI
+62 GAEKVSVRVI

-199 RGENATFPTPTGSTY
+199 RGENATFPTSGSTY

-374 IKDSYDVTFQN
+374 IKDKYDVTFQN

-440 TWTFDAKNYS
+440 TWTFDAENYS

-509 IRAYFEATATEHTV
+509 IRAYFEATATKHTV

-587 NKGDSSLMQ
+587 NKSDSSLMQ
-596 IICNKTTEAKKSQ
+596 IICNNTADGTTSQ
-609 TKYNMNLVKNDAGI
+609 KRYGVIVGSDTATEPQSNPSRILMYETG
-623 APGQND
+623 
-629 HLTFLYQTG
+629 HSLTF
-638 QSIEFTADFAGSLA
+638 TAEFAGSLA
-652 VRMRCRVATS
+652 IRARCQKVTS
-662 VTFAV
+662 VTFTV
-667 YVDGYLIYDGTVNS
+667 YVDGYAVYHNTITNTGTQGI
-681 TDNKDTAPLTFGTD
+681 TLGTD

-700 HTVRIVVTDMVG
+700 HTVRIVVDEVVG
-712 SASANSGLSIAGI
+712 SANASNGFFLAGI
-725 YFQEPKTPEPPK
+725 YFQEPNTTETAE

>member
-1 MKKFLTFLLV
+1 MKRIGTAVLCFVMLFALLAFPG
-11 FAMLLSLPAVSVA
+11 FAADAEETATAASSEDILLRGYQNQLNTAGASAVSVR
-24 AEDTGASDTGSVGE
+24 
-38 TEDTVTGQGD
+38 
-48 GLKLYGYQNAIVEA
+48 I
-62 GAAKVSVRVI
+62 I
-72 AEVADVDTYKSLC
+72 AEIANVENYTEVGFYIT
-85 FHVKTAKAEK
+85 TAKKGEMNL
-95 DYPVTFVYGK
+95 PVTTVYSK
-105 LTASLTDGEG
+105 LTAAKTDESGT
-115 ATFREELLPRTEGNY
+115 AFEEEITPKTAGNY
-130 LAAVIL
+130 LFALIL
-136 TDIPVSADAEMTIT
+136 TDINVSANAEMTVV
-150 PCGTRKDGTAV
+150 PYAVGKDGVTV
-161 TGDAGTL
+161 TGGTGNL
-168 RKPAGSTEFTTTYQV
+168 QKPAGETAFTATYQV
-183 RFETAD
+183 RFQTED
-189 GTEISTVSVM
+189 GAEISTVSVK
-199 RGENATFPTPTGSTY
+199 RGENATFPTPGDSTY
-214 YTADKAE
+214 YYTASKAE

-231 QTITLGTIAS
+231 QTITLDTIAS
-241 SGYSTANQWIN
+241 SGYSISNLWIN
-252 SDDNAAAATTKYNA
+252 NDADAAQATTKYNA

-303 KGDVAVYNL
+303 QGDIAVYNL

-340 DSSNMTAGM
+340 DSGNMTAGM
-349 HTIKI
+349 HTIKV

-359 KSGQLMILRPTKGPD
+359 KSGQLMVLRPTKGPD
-374 IKDSYDVTFQN
+374 IKDNYDVTFEN

-401 VAAPETN
+401 VTAPETD

-440 TWTFDAKNYS
+440 TWTFDAENYS
-450 VVKFTVDGKTYGDEQ
+450 VVKFTVDGKTYEEQ
-465 YIEKGATA
+465 YIGKGATA
-473 TKPATDPAKD
+473 TKPATDPAKE
-483 NYAFKFWTVDGETA
+483 NYAFKFWTVDGKTA

-509 IRAYFEATATEHTV
+509 IRAYFEATATKHTV

-552 YWWKVNYA
+552 CWWKVNLSE
-560 QLVKITADKTVTLD
+560 LVGITADKTVTLG

-579 DYKALNNI
+579 DYKKLNDI
-587 NKGDSSLMQ
+587 TSDKSEYMQ
-596 IICNKTTEAKKSQ
+596 IITNSTQAGKDSQ

-623 APGQND
+623 APGQ
-629 HLTFLYQTG
+629 HKSCTFLYQKG

-681 TDNKDTAPLTFGTD
+681 TDNYNTSPLTFGTD

-712 SASANSGLSIAGI
+712 SANASSGFSIIGI
-725 YFQEPKTPEPPK
+725 YFQEPKTTETAE